1 MHRLYGPLGDV
12 HALMSDSSEMACAF
26 VVFTILAERGFVSKF
41 EFKSAD
47 TILAHP
53 KNGGGAK
60 GCESP
65 PPPLRTPIGAIRT

>member
-41 EFKSAD
+41 EFKSYERKEK
-47 TILAHP
+47 ILFIYTA
-53 KNGGGAK
+53 
-60 GCESP
+60 S
-65 PPPLRTPIGAIRT
+65 